1 MPSKQRLDRPVRRNK
16 SVSHANRG
24 KHLERLIDITN
35 RQYRHAGR
43 ATIHKIP
50 TPVQITSRNGN
61 RISGRLERGELVD
74 YIGMSNGRAIAFDA
88 KQTAGTSF
96 PLGNLQLHQYEFLE
110 RWHNHDGIAFL
121 IVHFSTKD
129 EYYYLPFKHLKG
141 WKDQMDDGG
150 RKSIPYTFFQSDC
163 EQIELGGS
171 YLLDYL
177 SAVGRDRSDVN

>member
-1 MPSKQRLDRPVRRNK
+1 MPSKQRLDRPARRNK

-24 KHLERLIDITN
+24 RHLERLIDITN

-50 TPVQITSRNGN
+50 TPVQITSRNG
-61 RISGRLERGELVD
+61 RYVSGKLGSGELVD

-88 KQTAGTSF
+88 KQTADTSF
-96 PLGNLQLHQYEFLE
+96 PLGNLQPHQFDFLE
-110 RWHNHDGIAFL
+110 RWHDHDGIAFL
-121 IVHFSTKD
+121 IVHFSKKD
-129 EYYYLPFKHLKG
+129 EYYYLPFKHLKK
-141 WKDQMDDGG
+141 WKDRMDGGG

-163 EQIELGGS
+163 EQIKPSGG

-177 SAVGRDRSDVN
+177 SVIKEF

>member
-43 ATIHKIP
+43 ATVHKIP
-50 TPVQITSRNGN
+50 TPVQITSRNG
-61 RISGRLERGELVD
+61 RYVSGKLGSGELVD

-96 PLGNLQLHQYEFLE
+96 PLGNIQPHQFDFLE
-110 RWHNHDGIAFL
+110 RWHDHDGIAFL
-121 IVHFSTKD
+121 IVHFSKKD
-129 EYYYLPFKHLKG
+129 EYYYLSFEHLER
-141 WKDQMDDGG
+141 WKEHMDGGG
-150 RKSIPYTFFQSDC
+150 RKSIPYAFFQSDC
-163 EQIELGGS
+163 ERIESSNG